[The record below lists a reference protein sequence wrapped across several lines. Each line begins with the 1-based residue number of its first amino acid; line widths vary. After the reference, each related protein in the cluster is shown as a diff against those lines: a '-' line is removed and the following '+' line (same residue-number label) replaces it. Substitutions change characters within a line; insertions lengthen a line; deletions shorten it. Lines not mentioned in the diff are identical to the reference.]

1 MNAKKAKKL
10 RKQIYGD
17 SMPQGYFTTKSGKV
31 VADPR
36 RRIYQKLKK
45 ALRGK

>member
-10 RKQIYGD
+10 RKQIYGG
-17 SMPQGYFTTKSGKV
+17 SMPQEYFTTKSGKIV
-31 VADPR
+31 SDPR

-45 ALRGK
+45 ALKGK